1 MKPSEVEMDYGIT
14 QDTRNVAHQAVSR
27 FLGLRNV
34 VACGLGYK
42 VSRGEQSDE
51 LSLVVSVTHKV
62 PAAQL
67 ATRDLIPKA
76 FAGLRTDVVET
87 GRIRAFAASVIEED
101 PRIRRRPA
109 QPGISIGH
117 RDITAGTFG
126 LLVRKADNVFILSN
140 NHVLADSNAGEV
152 GDPIYQPGSADG
164 GTAVDQIATLAE
176 FEPLDFGNSQPECKV
191 AETLARVL
199 NLLARLTGSSHRLT
213 PVLKTSGLNLMD
225 AALAM
230 PLQAT
235 LVIPDILQIGVP
247 SGLAEPFL
255 GQQVQKM
262 GRTTGLTKG
271 TVTQVSVTADVD
283 YAGQTARFTDQVF
296 TSPMSSPGDSGSSV
310 LDLERRA
317 VGLIFAGSSQ
327 TTIIT
332 PIARILDRFGA
343 ELATQN

>member
-1 MKPSEVEMDYGIT
+1 MDYGIA
-14 QDTRNVAHQAVSR
+14 QEARNVARQAVNR

-51 LSLVVSVTHKV
+51 LSLIVSVTHKV

-67 ATRDLIPKA
+67 ATKDLIPKA

-87 GRIRAFAASVIEED
+87 GRIRAFADAMVAED
-101 PRIRRRPA
+101 PRLRRRPA

-117 RDITAGTFG
+117 RDITAGTLG
-126 LLVRKADNVFILSN
+126 LLVRRAGSTFILSN
-140 NHVLADSNAGEV
+140 NHVLADSNAGET

-164 GTAVDQIATLAE
+164 GTPVDQIATLAE
-176 FEPLDFGNSQPECKV
+176 FEPLDFGDTQPECAI

-225 AALAM
+225 AALAL
-230 PLQAT
+230 PVQAT
-235 LVIPDILQIGVP
+235 FVIPDILGIGIP

-271 TVTQVSVTADVD
+271 IVTQVSVTADVD

-310 LDLERRA
+310 LDMQRRA
-317 VGLIFAGSSQ
+317 VGLIFAGSAQ
-327 TTIIT
+327 ATIIT
-332 PIARILDRFGA
+332 PIARILDRFGT
-343 ELATQN
+343 ELITQGW

>member
-1 MKPSEVEMDYGIT
+1 MDYGIT

-87 GRIRAFAASVIEED
+87 GRIRAFAAPAIEED

-109 QPGISIGH
+109 RPGLSIGH
-117 RDITAGTFG
+117 RDITAGTFE
-126 LLVRKADNVFILSN
+126 LLVRKADIVFILSN

-199 NLLARLTGSSHRLT
+199 NLLAPPHRLQP
-213 PVLKTSGLNLMD
+213 PV
-225 AALAM
+225 
-230 PLQAT
+230 
-235 LVIPDILQIGVP
+235 
-247 SGLAEPFL
+247 
-255 GQQVQKM
+255 
-262 GRTTGLTKG
+262 
-271 TVTQVSVTADVD
+271 
-283 YAGQTARFTDQVF
+283 
-296 TSPMSSPGDSGSSV
+296 DSGAKDVRAQPDGRGVGNAPASRLSFRTSWELAFLQDS
-310 LDLERRA
+310 LDLSSASRFRRWD
-317 VGLIFAGSSQ
+317 GRRG
-327 TTIIT
+327 
-332 PIARILDRFGA
+332 
-343 ELATQN
+343 